1 MENKKTKKKPKIVKK
16 PFLTGTPVDGA
27 TFKGAL
33 TFFGGTLLMVLAY
46 LLLSSMMLWD
56 SLFLRIVTNGLVMVA
71 VYALFFVSGMSKG
84 ATAVNSGEI
93 MYQRQAKGKT
103 VDAGDLKAC
112 YHPLKGFVTGLLGS
126 LPALFCA
133 AVLAVI
139 AQQQL
144 YGLSALPS
152 WLEPYTRR
160 SDIGNALAYY
170 SVMDPMSLESVLRLI
185 VRAMMMPLVSI
196 VGTSDSAAL
205 LTLERLSPLVALIP
219 AVCHGVGYTRG
230 VQARTQ
236 VHSSI
241 AAANR
246 KYKRREKRKQ
256 QQRRAQGPEQLN

>member
-16 PFLTGTPVDGA
+16 PFLTGSPVDGTTA
-27 TFKGAL
+27 KAAL
-33 TFFGGTLLMVLAY
+33 TFFGGMLLMLLAY
-46 LLLSSMMLWD
+46 LLLCSMMLWD

-71 VYALFFVSGMSKG
+71 VYALFFLSGMSKG

-93 MYQRQAKGKT
+93 MYQRKAEGKP
-103 VDAGDLKAC
+103 VDAGDLKTC

-126 LPALFCA
+126 LPFFLCAL
-133 AVLAVI
+133 VLAVI
-139 AQQQL
+139 AQQQF
-144 YGLSALPS
+144 YGLSALPN

-170 SVMDPMSLESVLRLI
+170 SVTDPMGVESVLRLI

-219 AVCHGVGYTRG
+219 AVFHGIGYTRG

-246 KYKRREKRKQ
+246 KYKRKEKKK
-256 QQRRAQGPEQLN
+256 QQRRARGPEQLN